1 MKVNKKT
8 KIKGCACYGVNT
20 IHPCFCSFYVN
31 KSIEKKNKQTRLI
44 TNKNK

>member
-1 MKVNKKT
+1 MKINKNT

-31 KSIEKKNKQTRLI
+31 KRIEKKINLK
-44 TNKNK
+44 KN